1 MFSTALFVLGAVGL
15 ASATQVKYIKA
26 SATDPLNSQG
36 NWTLHSIAPSTF
48 ILEDAPDATTSNVS
62 AYLNGKQVKMD
73 CPYDGLVA
81 ALLPVDG
88 SDPKQYT
95 FEFVKADAKLA
106 EGAITDGWFEE
117 DAIPGI
123 NYPDL
128 KKMGN
133 SNVNQEGFFD
143 VVDDGDFDFPALSWI
158 AQKPQNGQGYQ
169 IVIDYAHDAE
179 WLLSAPHNAAA
190 RRSPHVAT
198 FLHSAPTHPSSP
210 APATTTP
217 VDSSIPYPIDKANP
231 PALLI
236 PDAAEFTTMFKV
248 QPVYAVELNLPDAA
262 ETSKMYI
269 LKSIPGEHPMA
280 STLGPQLQDL
290 PAQRTD
296 SEQTVDSPFASGL
309 NTPAD
314 VGNQTNP
321 FDYAHRKVFGED
333 GEEPTDQKMPALDTV
348 HGRALGGKQGGS
360 DTPRARVP
368 SLNEAA
374 LRALAM
380 ERVES
385 DASSSSVGGDSPL
398 LETGEARD
406 SIYSMPNTSISPA
419 LKGASPALPAQA
431 EGVAPSVSFS
441 VPDDTVQITAGPTA
455 SAVNIAPPDMAAV
468 SSTRAVYA
476 ADDDVDPFADPF
488 SDAHE
493 FMDSIM
499 GEDAAS
505 GSTTANA
512 NLNVPNAR
520 ADLADSILDQGP
532 VRKNDAAD
540 DDPFLPGS
548 GATGATISAN
558 TDTFILSNSSV
569 VDSTSSVGIPDMDSL
584 DFISSLGIRPPAPS
598 MTGLAAVA
606 ESDSATLTPG
616 ATTSMSL
623 GAAAA
628 SLHNIAN
635 RANANADTSIDDD
648 APLDSDDSFDSDA
661 SMYTMRDNNASLDHS
676 RGGYAHANNIDY
688 ELANDL
694 DYALDYDVAPMPA
707 SFTVSSIYALDVQ
720 TLAVGF
726 LKVLLFLPWCVAVGA
741 VILLAP
747 EYLEVVAFGAPEK
760 EDATGSIVDDAKAN
774 GTEDS
779 KTDGSSWS
787 SESVA
792 GSASRAT
799 SPADGSQTDSSTAT
813 SLASTLAAYL
823 PTHAGLYPYTPRGI
837 RRLAHWAEYAL
848 PHVAIFGAA
857 VVGLIYV
864 LGAYVDAM
872 VCAAVAVGAV
882 GVGVVRMGAVGG
894 GVVANGR
901 EASANGRAAS
911 ANGREEG
918 IVDVHP
924 GEGDESDGEVAGGED
939 DGAEGGEGVRATP
952 RVGMDDAET
961 VRVILKAY
969 VMGREI
975 PGMRRVA
982 SGDDGFVWV

>member
-179 WLLSAPHNAAA
+179 C
-190 RRSPHVAT
+190 
-198 FLHSAPTHPSSP
+198 
-210 APATTTP
+210 
-217 VDSSIPYPIDKANP
+217 I
-231 PALLI
+231 
-236 PDAAEFTTMFKV
+236 
-248 QPVYAVELNLPDAA
+248 Q
-262 ETSKMYI
+262 
-269 LKSIPGEHPMA
+269 HPMA

-493 FMDSIM
+493 FVDSIM

-505 GSTTANA
+505 GLTAANV

-520 ADLADSILDQGP
+520 ANLADSILDQGP

-584 DFISSLGIRPPAPS
+584 DFIASLGIRPPAPS

-606 ESDSATLTPG
+606 ESESATLNPG

-635 RANANADTSIDDD
+635 SAKANANASIDDD
-648 APLDSDDSFDSDA
+648 AALDSDDSFDSDA
-661 SMYTMRDNNASLDHS
+661 SMYTMRDNNASLDYS
-676 RGGYAHANNIDY
+676 PATNTDY

-707 SFTVSSIYALDVQ
+707 AFTVSSIYALDVQ
-720 TLAVGF
+720 TLSVGF

-760 EDATGSIVDDAKAN
+760 EDVTGSIVDDAKSDDAKPD
-774 GTEDS
+774 GADDS

-787 SESVA
+787 SESIA

-799 SPADGSQTDSSTAT
+799 SPADGAQTGSSTAT

-823 PTHAGLYPYTPRGI
+823 PTHVGLYPYTPRGI

-872 VCAAVAVGAV
+872 VCAAVVVGAV
-882 GVGVVRMGAVGG
+882 GVGVVRMGAAGG
-894 GVVANGR
+894 AASVHGR
-901 EASANGRAAS
+901 EAS

-918 IVDVHP
+918 IVDVRP
-924 GEGDESDGEVAGGED
+924 GEGDESDGEVVGGED
-939 DGAEGGEGVRATP
+939 GGVGGGQGARAAP

-969 VMGREI
+969 LMGREI
-975 PGMRRVA
+975 PGMRRVG

>member
-1 MFSTALFVLGAVGL
+1 
-15 ASATQVKYIKA
+15 
-26 SATDPLNSQG
+26 
-36 NWTLHSIAPSTF
+36 
-48 ILEDAPDATTSNVS
+48 
-62 AYLNGKQVKMD
+62 
-73 CPYDGLVA
+73 
-81 ALLPVDG
+81 
-88 SDPKQYT
+88 
-95 FEFVKADAKLA
+95 
-106 EGAITDGWFEE
+106 
-117 DAIPGI
+117 
-123 NYPDL
+123 
-128 KKMGN
+128 
-133 SNVNQEGFFD
+133 
-143 VVDDGDFDFPALSWI
+143 
-158 AQKPQNGQGYQ
+158 
-169 IVIDYAHDAE
+169 
-179 WLLSAPHNAAA
+179 
-190 RRSPHVAT
+190 
-198 FLHSAPTHPSSP
+198 
-210 APATTTP
+210 
-217 VDSSIPYPIDKANP
+217 
-231 PALLI
+231 
-236 PDAAEFTTMFKV
+236 
-248 QPVYAVELNLPDAA
+248 
-262 ETSKMYI
+262 
-269 LKSIPGEHPMA
+269 MA

-493 FMDSIM
+493 FVDSIM

-505 GSTTANA
+505 GLTAANV

-520 ADLADSILDQGP
+520 ANLADSILDQGP

-606 ESDSATLTPG
+606 ELESATLKPG

-635 RANANADTSIDDD
+635 SAKANANTSINDD

-661 SMYTMRDNNASLDHS
+661 SMYTTRDNNASLDHS
-676 RGGYAHANNIDY
+676 RGGYTPANNIDY

-707 SFTVSSIYALDVQ
+707 AFTASSIYELDMQ
-720 TLAVGF
+720 TLAVGL
-726 LKVLLFLPWCVAVGA
+726 LKVLLFLPWCVVVGA

-760 EDATGSIVDDAKAN
+760 KDATSSLVDDAKSNDAELN
-774 GTEDS
+774 GADDS
-779 KTDGSSWS
+779 KADGSSWS
-787 SESVA
+787 SEAAA
-792 GSASRAT
+792 GSAPRAT
-799 SPADGSQTDSSTAT
+799 SPLDGAQTGQTGSSPAT

-823 PTHAGLYPYTPRGI
+823 PTHIGLYPYTPRGI

-924 GEGDESDGEVAGGED
+924 GEGDEVDGEVVGCEN
-939 DGAEGGEGVRATP
+939 DGAEGGEGVRAAP

-975 PGMRRVA
+975 PGMRRVGG
-982 SGDDGFVWV
+982 GDDGFVWA

>member
-95 FEFVKADAKLA
+95 FEFVKANAKLA

-128 KKMGN
+128 KKIGN
-133 SNVNQEGFFD
+133 SNVNKEGFFD

-158 AQKPQNGQGYQ
+158 EQKPQNGQGYQ

-179 WLLSAPHNAAA
+179 SLLSARSNAAT

-198 FLHSAPTHPSSP
+198 FLHSAPTPPSAP
-210 APATTTP
+210 VPATTKP
-217 VDSSIPYPIDKANP
+217 VGSSIPRLIDEANP

-236 PDAAEFTTMFKV
+236 PAATELTTMFKV
-248 QPVYAVELNLPDAA
+248 ELIYAVDLELPDAA
-262 ETSKMYI
+262 EVSKMYTM
-269 LKSIPGEHPMA
+269 KSVQGETLSRCLTRRDRGSA
-280 STLGPQLQDL
+280 SVTRKRLRDL

-333 GEEPTDQKMPALDTV
+333 GEEPADQKMPALDTV
-348 HGRALGGKQGGS
+348 HGRALGGKQSGS

-441 VPDDTVQITAGPTA
+441 VPDDTVQITAGPMA

-493 FMDSIM
+493 FVDSIM
-499 GEDAAS
+499 GEHAAS
-505 GSTTANA
+505 GSTTAKA

-520 ADLADSILDQGP
+520 ANLADSILDQGS

-540 DDPFLPGS
+540 DDPFLPGA
-548 GATGATISAN
+548 GATGATTSAN

-584 DFISSLGIRPPAPS
+584 DFIASLGIRPPAPS

-606 ESDSATLTPG
+606 ESDSATLNPG

-635 RANANADTSIDDD
+635 RANANANTSIDDD

-661 SMYTMRDNNASLDHS
+661 SMYTTRDNNASLDYS
-676 RGGYAHANNIDY
+676 RGGYTPANSTDY
-688 ELANDL
+688 LANDL

-726 LKVLLFLPWCVAVGA
+726 LKVVLFLPWCVAVGA

-747 EYLEVVAFGAPEK
+747 EYLEVVAFGAPVK
-760 EDATGSIVDDAKAN
+760 EDTTGSIVYDAKSDDAKPDGAD
-774 GTEDS
+774 DS

-799 SPADGSQTDSSTAT
+799 APADGAQTDSYPAT

-823 PTHAGLYPYTPRGI
+823 PTHVGLYPYTPRGI

-857 VVGLIYV
+857 VVGLVYV

-872 VCAAVAVGAV
+872 VCAAAVVGAV
-882 GVGVVRMGAVGG
+882 GVGVVRMGAVG
-894 GVVANGR
+894 
-901 EASANGRAAS
+901 ES

-918 IVDVHP
+918 IVDVRP
-924 GEGDESDGEVAGGED
+924 GEGDEEDGEVVGGED
-939 DGAEGGEGVRATP
+939 EGVEGGEGARAAP

-961 VRVILKAY
+961 VHVILKAY

>member
-15 ASATQVKYIKA
+15 TSATQVKYIKA

-36 NWTLHSIAPSTF
+36 NWTLHSIAPSAF
-48 ILEDAPDATTSNVS
+48 ILEDAPDATVSNVS
-62 AYLNGKQVKMD
+62 AYVNGNQVKMD

-106 EGAITDGWFEE
+106 EGAITDGWYEE

-128 KKMGN
+128 KKIGN
-133 SNVNQEGFFD
+133 SNIDWEGFFD

-158 AQKPQNGQGYQ
+158 EQKPQNGQGYQ

-179 WLLSAPHNAAA
+179 CIQVRYLRHIAV
-190 RRSPHVAT
+190 R
-198 FLHSAPTHPSSP
+198 
-210 APATTTP
+210 TTTLTRNRGLLGVVHASPPYGTSEIASGSCKRALLEPTRIWITYP
-217 VDSSIPYPIDKANP
+217 VDEANP

-236 PDAAEFTTMFKV
+236 PDAAEFPTISKV
-248 QPVYAVELNLPDAA
+248 EPIYAVDLKLPDAA
-262 ETSKMYI
+262 EVSKMYMI
-269 LKSIPGEHPMA
+269 LPRLYRVQHPMA

-333 GEEPTDQKMPALDTV
+333 GEEPSDQKVPALDTV
-348 HGRALGGKQGGS
+348 HGRALGGKQSGS
-360 DTPRARVP
+360 ETPRARVP

-406 SIYSMPNTSISPA
+406 SIYSMPNTSISPV

-431 EGVAPSVSFS
+431 EGVAPSISFS

-455 SAVNIAPPDMAAV
+455 SAINIAPPDMATV

-493 FMDSIM
+493 FVDSIM

-520 ADLADSILDQGP
+520 ADLDQGP

-548 GATGATISAN
+548 GAAGATISAN

-584 DFISSLGIRPPAPS
+584 DFIASLGIRPPAPS

-606 ESDSATLTPG
+606 ESESATLNPG

-635 RANANADTSIDDD
+635 RANANANTSIDDD

-661 SMYTMRDNNASLDHS
+661 SMYTTRDNNASLDHS
-676 RGGYAHANNIDY
+676 CGVHASTNNIDY

-760 EDATGSIVDDAKAN
+760 EDTTGSIVYDAKSDDAKPDGAD
-774 GTEDS
+774 DS

-792 GSASRAT
+792 GSVSRSRAT
-799 SPADGSQTDSSTAT
+799 SPADGAQTDSSTAA
-813 SLASTLAAYL
+813 SVASTLAAYL
-823 PTHAGLYPYTPRGI
+823 PTHVGLYPYTPRGI

-872 VCAAVAVGAV
+872 VCAAVVVGAV
-882 GVGVVRMGAVGG
+882 GVGVVRMGAAG
-894 GVVANGR
+894 
-901 EASANGRAAS
+901 ASANE
-911 ANGREEG
+911 REEG
-918 IVDVHP
+918 IVDVCP
-924 GEGDESDGEVAGGED
+924 GEGDESDGEVVGGEN
-939 DGAEGGEGVRATP
+939 DGAEGGEGVRAAP

-969 VMGREI
+969 VMGKEI
-975 PGMRRVA
+975 PGMRRVGG
-982 SGDDGFVWV
+982 GDDGFVWV